1 MAMTPEMM
9 FDQMGILLDTD
20 KAQDYSGGL
29 PYQKDAQ
36 EKDEE
41 KQKRSI
47 QIEGKEDI
55 LSTLTEDMA
64 EYEFFFNIIE
74 P

>member
-29 PYQKDAQ
+29 LYQKDAQ

-47 QIEGKEDI
+47 QIEGKED
-55 LSTLTEDMA
+55 MA
-64 EYEFFFNIIE
+64 EYGFFFNIIE